1 MLAKHQLARTLHV
14 FYISVESLKDY
25 DVKLPKFTF
34 CGGVDRTQRLS
45 SSFPELPYTPLE
57 FNSRKI
63 RQHFTK
69 LTRWIKFEA
78 ARPHFLSDVFAAVAV
93 AVAVVVAGAPN
104 GNFRETICSEDDLR
118 SRVFGTFV
126 VKFLACLPLLG
137 FSNIDKM
144 V

>member
-118 SRVFGTFV
+118 SRIFGAFA
-126 VKFLACLPLLG
+126 VKFLACLHL
-137 FSNIDKM
+137 
-144 V
+144 

>member
-1 MLAKHQLARTLHV
+1 MSDANYPTDNLSELENREVKQRRRRRQRERQKYNRFVLAKHQIARTSHV

-63 RQHFTK
+63 RQHFAK

-78 ARPHFLSDVFAAVAV
+78 ARTHFLSDVFVAVAV
-93 AVAVVVAGAPN
+93 TVAVVVA
-104 GNFRETICSEDDLR
+104 
-118 SRVFGTFV
+118 
-126 VKFLACLPLLG
+126 
-137 FSNIDKM
+137 
-144 V
+144 